1 MENIIFSTI
10 HAKQLID
17 TNQIEATKTY
27 IKQFFFKSGKYI
39 FFYDGTT
46 FICHKRENA
55 AMLIPRDL
63 KTSALVPNEYTKKFE
78 NQVFNVNTYIMESE
92 FMSIDYTP
100 TISFME
106 PKIIIKKITINGHE
120 VNKHFM
126 NMAKPMNHS
135 FTTIPSNRTSH
146 VEKGLKMVYDHIN
159 EVLCSSNDVLF
170 EYVLNFFC
178 ASFGGR
184 KLRKALL
191 MQSNERTGKGQILNG
206 LLNTILGERMHKCS
220 SIEQIT
226 TYTKPFEGRCLLN
239 FDELPHG
246 DNFKGLQDCLKSLIT
261 EPTFSCRDMHSPAY
275 TQLNTFNIIISS
287 NNDCIGLSQTNNA
300 RYVVLDISE
309 HRIGDMQYFKKLTEA
324 LNNDD
329 VKRAFYE
336 DMKTRFTKLDEWNE
350 DIIPETTTRTSK
362 LIEALPT
369 FYKYIKEQ
377 FILKDIDLNAR
388 TDQFLE
394 EYRMATKDRTSN
406 NKLGRYLSTIGI
418 KPIKMSKNAGYK
430 YKMTAKELY
439 KIFDEK
445 KWIDNTIDF
454 INPEDTGKNNAM
466 EDDAMVDESLVLK
479 YDEAKKRIQELEQQ
493 LNLLQEQITTKQM
506 KICVKP
512 NEAHE
517 SDYKVKY
524 EDALARAEACENEM
538 KKMIYPPVSNEEL
551 DELFNLVPEDI

>member
-1 MENIIFSTI
+1 MENITFSTS

-17 TNQIEATKTY
+17 TNQIEAVKTY
-27 IKQFFFKSGKYI
+27 IKQFFFKSKTHI
-39 FFYDGTT
+39 FFYDGST
-46 FICHKRENA
+46 FTCYEHMDAVK
-55 AMLIPRDL
+55 LIPKDL
-63 KTSALVPNEYTKKFE
+63 KTSQLIPNEYTKKFE
-78 NQVFNVNTYIMESE
+78 KQIFEAKNYIMESE

-100 TISFME
+100 TISFMQ
-106 PKIIIKKITINGHE
+106 PHVFIQKTTINGHE
-120 VNKHFM
+120 VGKHFM
-126 NMAKPMNHS
+126 NMAKPLNQS
-135 FTTIPSNRTSH
+135 LTTLPSNRTSH
-146 VEKGLKMVYDHIN
+146 VEKGLKIVYDHIY
-159 EVLCSSNDVLF
+159 EVLCSSSDVLF
-170 EYVLNFFC
+170 EYVLNFIC
-178 ASFGGR
+178 ASFFGR

-191 MQSNERTGKGQILNG
+191 LQSNERTGKGQILNG
-206 LLNTILGERMHKCS
+206 LLNSILGERMYKTNS
-220 SIEQIT
+220 VETIMKYS
-226 TYTKPFEGRCLLN
+226 KPFEGCCLLN
-239 FDELPHG
+239 FDELPHSE
-246 DNFKGLQDCLKSLIT
+246 NFKGLQDSLKGLIT
-261 EPTFSCRDMHSPAY
+261 EPTFSCRDMYSPSY

-430 YKMTAKELY
+430 YKMSAKELY

-466 EDDAMVDESLVLK
+466 EDDAMVDESLIPK

-517 SDYKVKY
+517 SEYKVKY

-551 DELFNLVPEDI
+551 DDILDMMGSI

>member
-1 MENIIFSTI
+1 MNSIAMENIIFSTI

-17 TNQIEATKTY
+17 TKQIEAVKAY
-27 IKQFFFKSGKYI
+27 IKQFFFKSKTHI
-39 FFYDGTT
+39 FFYDGSIFT
-46 FICHKRENA
+46 CYEHEKA
-55 AMLIPRDL
+55 AKLIPKDL
-63 KTSALVPNEYTKKFE
+63 ETSALVPNEYSKKFE
-78 NQVFNVNTYIMESE
+78 NQIFSVRKYIMESE

-100 TISFME
+100 TISFIE
-106 PKIIIKKITINGHE
+106 PKIFIKKSTMHGHE
-120 VNKHFM
+120 VVKHYM

-135 FTTIPSNRTSH
+135 LTTIPSNRTPD
-146 VEKGLKMVYDHIN
+146 VVKGLKIVYDHIN

-170 EYVLNFFC
+170 EYVLNFIC
-178 ASFGGR
+178 ASFFGR

-191 MQSNERTGKGQILNG
+191 LQSNERTGKGQILNG
-206 LLNTILGERMHKCS
+206 LLNSILGDRMYKTNS
-220 SIEQIT
+220 TETIVLYS
-226 TYTKPFEGRCLLN
+226 KPFEGCCLLN
-239 FDELPHG
+239 FDELPHS
-246 DNFKGLQDCLKSLIT
+246 DNFKGLQDSLKGLIT

-362 LIEALPT
+362 LIDALPT

-394 EYRMATKDRTSN
+394 DYKMVTKDRTSN
-406 NKLGRYLSTIGI
+406 NKLGRYLSSIGI

-439 KIFDEK
+439 KIFDER
-445 KWIDNTIDF
+445 KWIDETIDL
-454 INPEDTGKNNAM
+454 INPDEIGKTKMN
-466 EDDAMVDESLVLK
+466 DDEATVDEAFDK
-479 YDEAKKRIQELEQQ
+479 AKQRIQELEEQVR
-493 LNLLQEQITTKQM
+493 LLQEQITTKQP
-506 KICVKP
+506 KISFLEPSATPK
-512 NEAHE
+512 
-517 SDYKVKY
+517 KIK
-524 EDALARAEACENEM
+524 M
-538 KKMIYPPVSNEEL
+538 KKEESSAVSL
-551 DELFNLVPEDI
+551 DEIVELMDVF

>member
-1 MENIIFSTI
+1 MENITFSTL

-17 TNQIEATKTY
+17 TKQIDALKTY
-27 IKQFFFKSGKYI
+27 IKQFFFKHNTHI
-39 FFYDGTT
+39 FFYDGSIFTCYEHT
-46 FICHKRENA
+46 DAVK
-55 AMLIPRDL
+55 LIPKDL
-63 KTSALVPNEYTKKFE
+63 KWSQMVPNEETKKFE
-78 NQVFNVNTYIMESE
+78 KQTFEARNYIMESE

-106 PKIIIKKITINGHE
+106 PKIFIKNSIINGHQ

-126 NMAKPMNHS
+126 NMAKSLNHS
-135 FTTIPSNRTSH
+135 LTTIPSNRTTD
-146 VEKGLKMVYDHIN
+146 VEKCLKIVYDHIN
-159 EVLCSSNDVLF
+159 EVLCSSSEVLF
-170 EYVLNFFC
+170 EYVLNFIC
-178 ASFGGR
+178 ASFFGR

-191 MQSNERTGKGQILNG
+191 LQSNERTGKGQILNG
-206 LLNTILGERMHKCS
+206 LLNSILGDRMYKTNS
-220 SIEQIT
+220 VETIMKYS
-226 TYTKPFEGRCLLN
+226 KPFEGCCLLN
-239 FDELPHG
+239 FDELPHSE
-246 DNFKGLQDCLKSLIT
+246 NFKGLQDSLKGLIT
-261 EPTFSCRDMHSPAY
+261 EPTFSCRDMYSPAY

-309 HRIGDMQYFKKLTEA
+309 HRVGDIQYFNKLTHA
-324 LNNDD
+324 LNNED

-350 DIIPETTTRTSK
+350 DIIPETSTRNSK

-369 FYKYIKEQ
+369 LYKYIKEQ
-377 FILKDIDLNAR
+377 FILKDVDLNSK

-394 EYRMATKDRTSN
+394 EYRMMTKDRTTN
-406 NKLGRYLSTIGI
+406 NKLGRYLGSLGI

-439 KIFDEK
+439 KIFDER
-445 KWIDNTIDF
+445 KWIDDTIDVV
-454 INPEDTGKNNAM
+454 NPEDTGKKNSI
-466 EDDAMVDESLVLK
+466 EDDVMVDESLGLQ
-479 YDEAKKRIQELEQQ
+479 YEEAKKRIQELEQQ
-493 LNLLQEQITTKQM
+493 MSLLQEQITTKQM

-512 NEAHE
+512 NDAHE
-517 SDYKVKY
+517 SEYKVKY

-551 DELFNLVPEDI
+551 DELFSLLPEDI

>member
-1 MENIIFSTI
+1 MENIIFSTT

-17 TNQIEATKTY
+17 TKQIEAVKTY
-27 IKQFFFKSGKYI
+27 IKQFFFKSGTHI
-39 FFYDGTT
+39 FFYNGSIFT
-46 FICHKRENA
+46 CYEHEKA
-55 AMLIPRDL
+55 VKLIPKDL
-63 KTSALVPNEYTKKFE
+63 NTSTLVPNEYTKKFE
-78 NQVFNVNTYIMESE
+78 NQIFSVRTYIMESE

-100 TISFME
+100 TISFMQ
-106 PKIIIKKITINGHE
+106 PHLFIKKSTIKGYE

-126 NMAKPMNHS
+126 NMAKPLNES
-135 FTTIPSNRTSH
+135 LTTIPSNRTTN
-146 VEKGLKMVYDHIN
+146 VEKCLKIVYDHIY
-159 EVLCSSNDVLF
+159 EVLCSSSDVLF
-170 EYVLNFFC
+170 EYVLNFIC
-178 ASFGGR
+178 ASFFGR

-206 LLNTILGERMHKCS
+206 LLNSILGERMYKTNS
-220 SIEQIT
+220 VETIILYS
-226 TYTKPFEGRCLLN
+226 KPFEGCCLLN
-239 FDELPHG
+239 FDELPHSE
-246 DNFKGLQDCLKSLIT
+246 NFKGLQDSLKGLIT

-336 DMKTRFTKLDEWNE
+336 DMKTRFSTLDEWNE
-350 DIIPETTTRTSK
+350 DIIPETITRNSK
-362 LIEALPT
+362 LIDALPT
-369 FYKYIKEQ
+369 LYKYIKEQ

-394 EYRMATKDRTSN
+394 EYRIATKDRTSN
-406 NKLGRYLSTIGI
+406 NKLGRYLTSLGI

-430 YKMTAKELY
+430 YKMSAKELY
-439 KIFDEK
+439 KIFDER

-454 INPEDTGKNNAM
+454 INPEDTGKKSM
-466 EDDAMVDESLVLK
+466 TEDAATFDESFRTE

-493 LNLLQEQITTKQM
+493 VQILQEQITTKQM
-506 KICVKP
+506 KICVKQ
-512 NEAHE
+512 NDTHE
-517 SDYKVKY
+517 SEYKVKY

-538 KKMIYPPVSNEEL
+538 KKMIYPPVSTDEVDEFL
-551 DELFNLVPEDI
+551 DMMGGI